1 MPKPENRCDTAAVF
15 GSILKLTLDRNTR
28 PMPTLLLP
36 KDTELMKNTA
46 VLETNDL
53 INHPDFFLLDSE
65 LSDREI
71 ALRDKVR
78 TFGIEHVRPVINDH
92 WERAAFPYEV
102 LPAVKELDIVGSFI
116 QGYGAPGFSR
126 REAGLLSRELGRIDG
141 SFCTFLG
148 AHANLAMGSIYLLGN
163 EEQRQRWLPDMAELT
178 SIGAFALTE
187 PRHGSDSVSLETS
200 AYRDGDSWVLNGH
213 KRWIGN
219 GDVADVTVVYA
230 RDESDGEVKAFVVEK
245 INGQFPEGYKPE
257 VIEGKVGKR
266 AILQADITI
275 DNVRVSNDNQL
286 EFGQSFQDVNRVLQA
301 TRGGA
306 SWEALGHAM
315 AAFEHAA
322 RYALNREQFG
332 APIAHFQL
340 VQEKLATMLADV
352 TSMQLM
358 CMRLAELQTRNE
370 DSQEIAS
377 MVKMV
382 TSRKALA
389 VCREA
394 RDMMGGNGLLLE
406 SHVARHL
413 TDMEVISTYEGT
425 DSMQALIVGRAIT
438 GKSAF
443 TTKRH

>member
-1 MPKPENRCDTAAVF
+1 M
-15 GSILKLTLDRNTR
+15 
-28 PMPTLLLP
+28 
-36 KDTELMKNTA
+36 
-46 VLETNDL
+46 LETNEL
-53 INHPDFFLLDSE
+53 IDHPDFFLLDNE
-65 LSDREI
+65 LTDDEI
-71 ALRDKVR
+71 ALRDKIR
-78 TFGIEHVRPVINDH
+78 TFGLEHVRPVINDH

-102 LPAVKELDIVGSFI
+102 LPALKDIGIVGSFV

-148 AHANLAMGSIYLLGN
+148 VHANLAMGSVYLMGN
-163 EEQRQRWLPDMAELT
+163 EEQRQRWLPDMAALNKT
-178 SIGAFALTE
+178 GAFALTE
-187 PRHGSDSVSLETS
+187 PNHGSDTVALETS
-200 AYRDGDSWVLNGH
+200 ARRDGDSWILNGH

-219 GDVADVTVVYA
+219 GHAADISVVYA
-230 RDESDGEVKAFVVEK
+230 RDEADGEVKAFVVEK
-245 INGQFPEGYKPE
+245 ENGEFPDGYNPV

-266 AILQADITI
+266 SILQADITI

-286 EFGQSFQDVNRVLQA
+286 EFGQSFKDVNRVLQA

-332 APIAHFQL
+332 APIAHYQL
-340 VQEKLATMLADV
+340 VQEKLATMLSDV
-352 TSMQLM
+352 TTMQLM
-358 CMRLAELQTRNE
+358 CMRLAELQTRGE

-406 SHVARHL
+406 NHVARHL

-443 TTKRH
+443 TTKRR